1 MTAPLDAA
9 AVLTRERLVAALVAA
24 DMPNNGPI
32 DPALV
37 LTDEERRAIRIALV
51 KSSRTISKF
60 AESLLD
66 MYDELPLRQQYEA
79 LDLIA
84 NVVHNPHRSAL
95 ALGAQRPA
103 PEITR

>member
-1 MTAPLDAA
+1 MTPPLDAA
-9 AVLTRERLVAALVAA
+9 AVLTRDRLVAALVAA
-24 DMPNNGPI
+24 DMPNTGPV

-37 LTDEERRAIRIALV
+37 LTDEERRAIRIALIN
-51 KSSRTISKF
+51 SSRTISGF
-60 AESLLD
+60 AQSLLD
-66 MYDELPLRQQYEA
+66 MYDELPLRHQYEA

-95 ALGAQRPA
+95 ALGSYRPA